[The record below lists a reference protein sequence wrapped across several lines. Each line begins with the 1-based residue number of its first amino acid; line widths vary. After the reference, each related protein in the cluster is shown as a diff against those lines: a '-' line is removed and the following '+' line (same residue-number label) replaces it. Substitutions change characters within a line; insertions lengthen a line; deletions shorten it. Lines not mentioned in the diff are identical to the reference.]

1 MQLAKADG
9 LTVVADAQESD
20 RELVGSL
27 GADHVLPR
35 GEGFADAVREL
46 FPDGVDGV
54 IDGAVQL
61 DEIVPAAKDGATVV
75 TIRGDKGVRDRG
87 VTFWSIVVSK
97 YAYDKDA
104 LDTLRQQAEAGVVTL
119 RVADTLPK
127 EEAAE
132 AHRRL
137 EAGGVRGR
145 LVLEF

>member
-1 MQLAKADG
+1 M
-9 LTVVADAQESD
+9 
-20 RELVGSL
+20 
-27 GADHVLPR
+27 
-35 GEGFADAVREL
+35 
-46 FPDGVDGV
+46 
-54 IDGAVQL
+54 
-61 DEIVPAAKDGATVV
+61 
-75 TIRGDKGVRDRG
+75 RDRG